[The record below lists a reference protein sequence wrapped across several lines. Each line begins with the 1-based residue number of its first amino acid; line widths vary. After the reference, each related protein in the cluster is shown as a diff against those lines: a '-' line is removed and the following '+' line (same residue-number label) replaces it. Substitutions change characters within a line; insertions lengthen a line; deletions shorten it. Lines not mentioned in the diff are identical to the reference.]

1 MVASTAPKFDRR
13 TASITSR
20 SIFGNI
26 VLKSD
31 MACANSNCIV
41 EAIVDQSFTIARAHQ
56 NLIRNRHFTTTA
68 DAIEISARVIKVKIR
83 LTLPREM
90 YSISSIF
97 TYTDLLLVFIV
108 SGSL

>member
-56 NLIRNRHFTTTA
+56 NRNRHFTTTA

-97 TYTDLLLVFIV
+97 AYTDLLLVFIV